1 MRIQITAY
9 LQALSALFFH
19 GEPRQRPQRL
29 VVLALIIILTG
40 FAICNNQPSLNP
52 SPSSATSTFSLP
64 DAQAQ
69 LAQLA
74 SEKHPIGSA
83 ANLKARDYLVD
94 QIRAMGYTP
103 QLQSEFV
110 NFEKERAS
118 AQVANILVR
127 VIGSKSGNRAG
138 EKAGNN
144 SKALLLVAHYDSAP
158 NSYGA
163 SDDGVSVISILQ
175 TLRMLKVTARTAP
188 LANDLIVL
196 ITDGEEAGLLGA
208 EAFAQSHPWL
218 NDVGMVLNFDNRGN
232 AGPVLMFETSSGN
245 APLIAG
251 LAQALPN
258 AVTNSV
264 MYEAYKAMPNDT
276 DFTVFRKR
284 GVPGLNFAM
293 IQNLSS
299 YHTPYDKADL
309 LSSASQQ
316 QQGEMMWQ
324 LVQHF
329 GQQDLSKMR
338 GENHVYFS
346 FPGIGIVHYPA
357 SWALPIAALLTLVF
371 VAFMFVARKRAHL
384 SLLKTCGASVS
395 FLLSLAAFAFLSQKA
410 WNLVLDMVP
419 AYRSMRDPDPSH
431 WYLLGI
437 ALLCILLFAL
447 VQRLL
452 LRWMR
457 GIELAAG
464 AALIWVALLIFTSL
478 QFPGASF
485 LFAWPLLLILLSWL
499 WLSGR
504 KDDHP
509 AHGWILLAG
518 AAFAIVLFA
527 PYVFLF
533 NVALGFHSLGVPLIV
548 FLLLLGVLTPLLLW
562 LLQGL
567 RAVLLLFAAVICFI
581 AAAHATQQFHLTYVM
596 PQPLFYVSGT
606 TPQDAVWLIDKAS
619 NGEGNKTALSASEQD
634 AIMLKFYGAD
644 GSKTKKRFAAIS
656 AANASQSTLPV
667 PEIQVLSDQV
677 NGDKRNVAVLIKA
690 SVLAQRSKI
699 SIEGVSVLSASI
711 QDKVFNQEPQEK
723 WSTTVFAAP
732 AQGVTLRFT
741 VAATSKPDDIVVR
754 VQDTV
759 PYPSKLVVPS
769 SLYTKK
775 TELIVH
781 VINSLNL

>member
-1 MRIQITAY
+1 MRIQILNY
-9 LQALSALFFH
+9 LQALPALFFH
-19 GEPRQRPQRL
+19 GETRQRPQRL
-29 VVLALIIILTG
+29 IILALIIVLTG
-40 FAICNNQPSLNP
+40 FAIWDSQPRFKP
-52 SPSSATSTFSLP
+52 AQPATATSFSLP
-64 DAQAQ
+64 DAQIQ

-83 ANLKARDYLVD
+83 ANLKVRDYLVD
-94 QIRAMGYTP
+94 QIRSMGYTP
-103 QLQSEFV
+103 QLQTEFV

-127 VIGSKSGNRAG
+127 VVGSKSGNRSG
-138 EKAGNN
+138 DKAGNN
-144 SKALLLVAHYDSAP
+144 NKALLLVAHYDSAP

-163 SDDGVSVISILQ
+163 SDDGISVISILQ
-175 TLRMLKVTARTAP
+175 TLRMLKDTTRTAP

-245 APLIAG
+245 APLITG
-251 LAQALPN
+251 MAQALPN

-264 MYEAYKAMPNDT
+264 MYEVYKAMPNDT

-309 LSSASQQ
+309 LNPASQQ

-338 GENHVYFS
+338 SEDHVYFS

-357 SWALPIAALLTLVF
+357 NWVLPIAVLVSLVF
-371 VAFMFVARKRAHL
+371 VAFIWVARKRAHL
-384 SLLKTCGASVS
+384 SLLKTCFASVS
-395 FLLSLAAFAFLSQKA
+395 FLLTLITFTFLSQRV
-410 WNLVLDMVP
+410 WYLVLDMVP

-464 AALIWVALLIFTSL
+464 TALIWVILMIFTSL

-485 LFAWPLLLILLSWL
+485 LFAWPLLLILISWL
-499 WLSGR
+499 WLSER
-504 KDDHP
+504 KDNHP
-509 AHGWILLAG
+509 AHGWVLLAG

-533 NVALGFHSLGVPLIV
+533 NIALGFHSLGVPLIV

-567 RAVLLLFAAVICFI
+567 RAVLLLFAAMICFI
-581 AAAHATQQFHLTYVM
+581 AAAHATQQFHLAYVM
-596 PQPLFYVSGT
+596 PQPLFYVGGA
-606 TPQDAVWLIDKAS
+606 TPQDAVWLTDKAAH
-619 NGEGNKTALSASEQD
+619 GEGSKAALSASEQE
-634 AIMLKFYGAD
+634 AIMLKFYGAE
-644 GSKTKKRFAAIS
+644 GSNTKKKFAAIS
-656 AANASQSTLPV
+656 AANASQTALPI
-667 PEIQVLSDQV
+667 PEIQLLSDQI
-677 NGDKRNVAVLIKA
+677 NGEKRDITVLIKA
-690 SVLAQRSKI
+690 NALAQRSKI

-711 QDKVFNQEPQEK
+711 QDKVFSQKPQEK
-723 WSTTVFAAP
+723 WSATVFAAP
-732 AQGVTLRFT
+732 AQGIHLHFT
-741 VAATSKPDDIVVR
+741 IAATSKPGSVTVR

-759 PYPSKLVVPS
+759 SQPGQLVVPA
-769 SLYTKK
+769 SLQSKG
-775 TELIVH
+775 TELVVH
-781 VINSLNL
+781 LINALNL